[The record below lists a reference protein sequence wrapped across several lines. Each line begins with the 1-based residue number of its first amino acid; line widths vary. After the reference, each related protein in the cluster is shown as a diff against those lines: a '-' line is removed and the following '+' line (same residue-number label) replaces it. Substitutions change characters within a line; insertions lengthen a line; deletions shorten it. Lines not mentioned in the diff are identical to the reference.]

1 MSFAWD
7 IKVKGFGPFAQ
18 AAGGRMSLEDSRV
31 AVYSGNG
38 QGKTCIS
45 RLFRAAEPRSENL
58 PEYVLSH
65 GCSSGSFSFTIIK
78 PGSDDKALEISLKAG
93 GTPSISNGTGCIF
106 HVFNS
111 DYVRDNLVASHYS
124 PSEENFTGY
133 IVGKENIDVSAK
145 RERLNELLQQGQEK
159 RSAIEQAVDKARDE
173 LSDLKLTRVKNYRD
187 LTTESVLSLGIE
199 PCDYDAKLSE
209 FKALSNLPDDVPA
222 LAGLSFSTDGVDL
235 ESISRLLKTAYSRD
249 EFAEDFIEEVSP
261 KRSFIESG
269 LNLLDGDVCPFCG
282 ARFSDEA
289 RALIKSYETYV
300 QGQEAKVAAAI
311 EGYSTNLELL
321 KTSYAA
327 FAVTYQDRCNWL
339 ASLKPAFPA
348 ISKDGLPA
356 IPKTGDFDAVVNGVI
371 ELLNEKVNDVS
382 AVQDCSAVETL
393 RATLSHVSTAVSG
406 ANITLSA
413 LDRSVSNSKRA
424 LATAKQSVC
433 AEMAKKVRFECDALI
448 NERSAILEDY
458 RRLREEIK
466 ADEDRGRRSKREAV
480 ADTLAALIHMVFG
493 NKYTF
498 DPGQFTVK
506 LDGIA
511 LGSETDGV
519 MSDGEK
525 SVLAF
530 CHYIASTWSLLDLA
544 EDSAR
549 LFFVIDDPISS
560 MDFHYVYSVAQI
572 IRSLKATFFLSPVR
586 LLILT
591 HNTAFF
597 NLLARNGIVKRCYT
611 LHDGV
616 IELCK
621 SGYLAPYGEHL
632 KDLYK
637 VACGESQPTHTTG
650 NSIRQIIET
659 LWRFDNPA
667 VRKLGDYLETPE
679 CADLRDCEY
688 VYTICQDLSHG
699 ATPFDREQPP
709 DDDSVRRACGAVIS
723 HIHNKY
729 PGQLVA
735 HNIDYDPE
743 CLPDL

>member
-1 MSFAWD
+1 MSFIWD

-18 AAGGRMSLEDSRV
+18 PAGGRMSLEDSRV

-45 RLFRAAEPRSENL
+45 RLFRAAESGCGNL
-58 PEYVLSH
+58 PEHVISH
-65 GCSSGSFSFTIIK
+65 GCNSGSFSFTIAQQ
-78 PGSDDKALEISLKAG
+78 GSDDKALAVSLRAG
-93 GTPSISNGTGCIF
+93 EAPSIDNGTGCIF

-111 DYVRDNLVASHYS
+111 DYVRENLAASHYS
-124 PSEENFTGY
+124 PSDKSFSGY

-145 RERLNELLQQGQEK
+145 RKRLGELLQRGQQK
-159 RSAIEQAVDKARDE
+159 RSAIEKVVDKARCE
-173 LSDLKLTRVKNYRD
+173 LSDLKLTRVKNYKK
-187 LTTESVLSLGIE
+187 LTTETVLSLDVDSH
-199 PCDYDAKLSE
+199 DYDAKLSE
-209 FKALSNLPDDVPA
+209 LRALSSLPDDVPT
-222 LAGLSFSTDGVDL
+222 LADLSFSTDSVDL
-235 ESISRLLKTAYSRD
+235 DSISKLLKTTYSRD
-249 EFAEDFIEEVSP
+249 EFTEDFIKEVSP

-269 LNLLDGDVCPFCG
+269 LDLLDNDVCPFCG
-282 ARFSDEA
+282 TKFDEKARS
-289 RALIKSYETYV
+289 LIQSYESYV
-300 QGQEAKVAAAI
+300 QGEEAKVANAI
-311 EGYSTNLELL
+311 EGYSSTLKLL
-321 KTSYAA
+321 KVSYRA
-327 FAVTYQDRCNWL
+327 FAVSYQEKHNWL
-339 ASLKPAFPA
+339 IRLRPAFPA
-348 ISKDGLPA
+348 IVKDGLPT
-356 IPKTGDFDAVVNGVI
+356 IPKQADFDSTVDSI
-371 ELLNEKVNDVS
+371 IDLLNKKASDITLELGCDP
-382 AVQDCSAVETL
+382 VETL
-393 RATLSHVSTAVSG
+393 GEHLSGIADAVSD
-406 ANITLSA
+406 ANGILLA
-413 LDRSVSNSKRA
+413 LDQSVAKSARVLTA
-424 LATAKQSVC
+424 AKQSAC
-433 AEMAKKVRFECDALI
+433 AEMTKKVRLDCDALI
-448 NERSAILEDY
+448 KERAAILEDY
-458 RRLREEIK
+458 GKLLKEIK
-466 ADEDRGRRSKREAV
+466 ADEDRGRRPKRDAV

-498 DPGQFTVK
+498 DPEQFTVK
-506 LDGIA
+506 LDGIV
-511 LGSETDGV
+511 LGNEAESV

-530 CHYIASTWSLLDLA
+530 CHYIASTWSLLDLV
-544 EDSAR
+544 EDSAK

-572 IRSLKATFFLSPVR
+572 VRSMKTMFSLSPVR
-586 LLILT
+586 LLLMT

-597 NLLARNGIVKRCYT
+597 NLLARNGIVKKCFT

-621 SGYLAPYGEHL
+621 ISYLAPYGEHL

-667 VRKLGDYLETPE
+667 VGNLSDYLETPE
-679 CADLRDCEY
+679 CSDLRDCGY

-709 DDDSVRRACGAVIS
+709 DEESVRRACWAVIT

-735 HNIDYDPE
+735 LNIDYDSK
-743 CLPDL
+743 CLPGL